1 MATAK
6 PRISITLETDEYEFL
21 KVFAEKQHESMGSC
35 VLAIWRQA
43 TPVLTRVLKLIVE
56 AERAKESVA
65 EGIREASE
73 EAIRQIQPQ
82 HAQAMLNFE
91 LFEEAVRQEIVAN
104 AAAKEGTPPR
114 GERRLPPP
122 QPPRSNTGV
131 RSTKNVKNQ
140 RGVRGG

>member
-6 PRISITLETDEYEFL
+6 PRISITLEPDEYEFL

-43 TPVLTRVLKLIVE
+43 TPVLTRVLKLIIE
-56 AERAKESVA
+56 AEQAKESVVD
-65 EGIREASE
+65 GIREASE
-73 EAIRQIQPQ
+73 EAIRQLQPQ

-91 LFEEAVRQEIVAN
+91 LFEELVRKEIVAH
-104 AAAKEGTPPR
+104 AVEKEGPPPC
-114 GERRLPPP
+114 GEAPFPPP

-131 RSTKNVKNQ
+131 RSQKTLKNQ
-140 RGVRGG
+140 RRGKGA

>member
-6 PRISITLETDEYEFL
+6 PRISITLEPDEYEFL

-56 AERAKESVA
+56 AEQAKESVV

-73 EAIRQIQPQ
+73 EAMRQLQPQ

-91 LFEEAVRQEIVAN
+91 LFEEAVRQEIVAK
-104 AAAKEGTPPR
+104 AAAEEGHPPR
-114 GERRLPPP
+114 GESLPPPP

-131 RSTKNVKNQ
+131 RSTKSLKNQ
-140 RGVRGG
+140 RRGKGA